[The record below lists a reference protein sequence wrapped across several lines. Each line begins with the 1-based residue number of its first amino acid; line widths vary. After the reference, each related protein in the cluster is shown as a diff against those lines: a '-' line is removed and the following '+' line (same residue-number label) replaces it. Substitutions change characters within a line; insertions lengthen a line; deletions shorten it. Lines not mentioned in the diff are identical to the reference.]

1 MAVVRRVR
9 QHVNPFAIKYQT
21 PVTPPDWSEIFEDPN
36 RPLHLDIGCARGQF
50 LHNFAPIAPDWN
62 FLGIEIREP
71 LVHSALKQLDES
83 GLRNLHFI
91 FCNINNSLAPLL
103 QSLPEGVFQRVSIQ
117 FPDPWFKKRHQKRRV
132 TQPALVQQIADS
144 LPSGGIVFLQSDV
157 LDVEQDMCDRFSENP
172 DFQRQGKDWLP
183 ENPMPVPTER
193 ETLTQKKGEP
203 VYRAVFKRRE
213 S

>member
-1 MAVVRRVR
+1 LAVVRRVR

-21 PVTPPDWSEIFEDPN
+21 PVTPPDWSQIFDDPT

-50 LHNFAPIAPDWN
+50 LHNFALIAPDWN

-71 LVHSALKQLDES
+71 LVLSALKQLDES

-103 QSLPEGVFQRVSIQ
+103 QSLPEGTLQRVSIQ

-132 TQPALVQQIADS
+132 TQPELVQQLADG

-157 LDVEQDMCDRFSENP
+157 LEVEEDMCDRFSANP
-172 DFQRQGKDWLP
+172 NFQRSSPDWLT

-193 ETLTQKKGEP
+193 ETVTQEKGEP
-203 VYRAVFKRRE
+203 VYRALYHRQ
-213 S
+213 

>member
-62 FLGIEIREP
+62 FLGIEIRQP
-71 LVHSALKQLDES
+71 LVDSALKQRDTE

-103 QSLPEGVFQRVSIQ
+103 SSFPEGVLQRVSIQ

-132 TQPALVQQIADS
+132 TQPELVQQLADG
-144 LPSGGIVFLQSDV
+144 LPRGGMVFLQSDV
-157 LDVEQDMCDRFSENP
+157 LEVEQDMCDRFTENP
-172 DFQRQGKDWLP
+172 NFQRQGKAWLP
-183 ENPMPVPTER
+183 ENPLSVPTER
-193 ETLTQKKGEP
+193 ERVTLEKGQP
-203 VYRAVFKRRE
+203 VYRALYLRQ
-213 S
+213 